1 MQQAIGE
8 LIRQARRQHNLTQ
21 TELGGTR
28 FSKSYVSAVERN
40 KIMSSAEALRF
51 FAEQLGQPD
60 DYFTSLVQQVENV
73 RQLSMSHA
81 PGLPGMSN
89 AAFQDDALTLLD
101 ILLEGRELP
110 NFPARYDFAALSP
123 EVIAALPGHKQSR
136 YYFLTGLIAKEK
148 QDHSEAQDAFEC
160 ALALAPVRNRPA
172 ILDELGVNYYAAK
185 AYQIA
190 LGYHL
195 RALHLLQKEPGSGDA
210 IAELRFKVE
219 LHCGDDY
226 RALGA
231 YQQAREHYE
240 QARLHLN
247 SEHDMRTA
255 GILYMGLGY
264 CTYVLIHQR
273 TSLVIQADERATF
286 EEMERE
292 FQRAVSFLLQARSVY
307 QVSGDRGGE
316 ASARLTLAMA
326 LLDFSTRQRQMV
338 QEKARAIGRQTAANC
353 TSLLNDA
360 EEQCRQVLLGWQDP
374 ASGANFSGD
383 LDTTIYMAL
392 AYLVRIAVQRATLAR
407 LGGYSDTAYR
417 ERAMASYLCQQILHS
432 LSESS
437 LPWTLMRNA
446 ATLQSDSMAYQP
458 PSLPRVPGLLNGRNG
473 HVHSLMSL
481 VEVYFAAGEVAEEIG
496 HFATSHE
503 YSRDS
508 YTRAT
513 QCFQAALDVAHL
525 IKEKEY
531 DRSYLV
537 RCYQRC
543 TCILE
548 ERMLT
553 SSEMF
558 DETIRTLLTI
568 LKGELW
574 ELQYPVLDKTLLS

>member
-8 LIRQARRQHNLTQ
+8 FIRQARRQHNLTQ

-60 DYFTSLVQQVENV
+60 DYFTSLVQQVDNV
-73 RQLSMSHA
+73 RQLSISHA
-81 PGLPGMSN
+81 PVLPGMSN

-110 NFPARYDFAALSP
+110 NFPAHYDFAALSP

-148 QDHSEAQDAFEC
+148 QDLSEAQDAYER
-160 ALALAPVRNRPA
+160 ALALAPERHRPA

-226 RALGA
+226 CALGA

-255 GILYMGLGY
+255 GLLYMGLGY
-264 CTYVLIHQR
+264 CTYVMIHQR
-273 TSLVIQADERATF
+273 TALVIQADERAIF

-292 FQRAVSFLLQARSVY
+292 FQRAVSFLLQARSIY

-316 ASARLTLAMA
+316 ASARLTLAMV
-326 LLDFSTRQRQMV
+326 LLDFSTRQRQML
-338 QEKARAIGRQTAANC
+338 QEKTDTLGRHAVANC
-353 TSLLNDA
+353 TVLLNDA
-360 EEQCRQVLLGWQDP
+360 EEQCRQVLLACQDLAAGTSVP
-374 ASGANFSGD
+374 AD
-383 LDTTIYMAL
+383 LDATIYIAL
-392 AYLVRIAVQRATLAR
+392 SYLVRIAVQRATLAR
-407 LGGYSDTAYR
+407 SGEYIDTAYR
-417 ERAMASYLCQQILHS
+417 ERAIASSLCQPIVDS
-432 LSESS
+432 L
-437 LPWTLMRNA
+437 
-446 ATLQSDSMAYQP
+446 
-458 PSLPRVPGLLNGRNG
+458 
-473 HVHSLMSL
+473 
-481 VEVYFAAGEVAEEIG
+481 
-496 HFATSHE
+496 
-503 YSRDS
+503 
-508 YTRAT
+508 
-513 QCFQAALDVAHL
+513 
-525 IKEKEY
+525 
-531 DRSYLV
+531 
-537 RCYQRC
+537 
-543 TCILE
+543 
-548 ERMLT
+548 
-553 SSEMF
+553 
-558 DETIRTLLTI
+558 
-568 LKGELW
+568 
-574 ELQYPVLDKTLLS
+574 